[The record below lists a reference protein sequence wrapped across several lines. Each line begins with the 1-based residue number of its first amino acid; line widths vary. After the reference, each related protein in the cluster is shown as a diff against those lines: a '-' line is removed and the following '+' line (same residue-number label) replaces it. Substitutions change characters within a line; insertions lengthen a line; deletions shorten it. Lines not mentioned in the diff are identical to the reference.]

1 MLLSAELFHF
11 FVWCEHMK
19 DTKTM
24 LKSAGVVSMD
34 LYVESYLKLDRYMV
48 DWETLMRIST
58 GKQKPSN

>member
-1 MLLSAELFHF
+1 
-11 FVWCEHMK
+11 MK